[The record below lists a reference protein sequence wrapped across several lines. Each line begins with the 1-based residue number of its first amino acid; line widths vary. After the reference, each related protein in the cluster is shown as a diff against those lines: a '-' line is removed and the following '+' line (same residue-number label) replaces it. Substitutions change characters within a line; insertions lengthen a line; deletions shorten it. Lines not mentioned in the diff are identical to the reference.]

1 MFEAIQPLD
10 IYNKNINILIGSGAS
25 ADLFP
30 TLSLAIKNAE
40 GRRETIE
47 TLATQFENSPEKQ
60 TALFMHYYN
69 TCIFSSADI
78 QSKFSYNE

>member
-30 TLSLAIKNAE
+30 TLSLAIKNAD

-47 TLATQFENSPEKQ
+47 TLATQFENSPEKR
-60 TALFMHYYN
+60 TALFMH
-69 TCIFSSADI
+69 
-78 QSKFSYNE
+78 